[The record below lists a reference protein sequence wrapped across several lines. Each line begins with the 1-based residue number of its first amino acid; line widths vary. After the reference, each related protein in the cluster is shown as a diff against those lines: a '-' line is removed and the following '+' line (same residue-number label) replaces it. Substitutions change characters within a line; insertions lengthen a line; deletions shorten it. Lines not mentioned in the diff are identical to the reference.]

1 VRVYQFRHLGT
12 SLEVAVH
19 TCAGPPAS
27 TAKFQLPWV
36 KLIASRKPNAYP
48 APMQTIALIDY
59 GSGNVH
65 SARRALVEAA
75 RLARRKVDVVLTDDP
90 DEVSRADRIVLP
102 GVGHFAQCKEALA
115 ARDGLI
121 EAMEVRSLDEGR
133 PFLGICVGMQLM
145 ADYGAED
152 GNTPGLGWIHG
163 AVLPIEPGPG
173 LPVPHMGWN
182 EITPMMAH
190 PVLDGLG
197 PDPHAYFVHS
207 YGFTPEDEMALAATA
222 SYGAPIVAAVAQ
234 GPLIGFQFHPE
245 KSQAVGLKLLS
256 NFLIWDPQ

>member
-1 VRVYQFRHLGT
+1 MRVYQFRHLGT

-19 TCAGPPAS
+19 TCAGLPAS
-27 TAKFQLPWV
+27 TAKFQLEGV
-36 KLIASRKPNAYP
+36 NLIATSRANAYP
-48 APMQTIALIDY
+48 AAMQTVALIDY

-65 SARRALVEAA
+65 SARRALLEAA
-75 RLARRKVDVVLTDDP
+75 RLSGGEVNAVLTDDP

-121 EAMEVRSLDEGR
+121 EAMEVRCLDEGY

-182 EITPMMAH
+182 AITPMMTH

-207 YGFTPEDEMALAATA
+207 YSLVPEDETALAATA
-222 SYGAPIVAAVAQ
+222 SYGVPIVAAVAQ

-245 KSQAVGLKLLS
+245 KSQTVGLKLLS
-256 NFLIWDPQ
+256 NFLSWIPE